1 MALES
6 RSKESVAPDYSDCGA
21 PKRSI
26 FRLGLNSTH
35 APPGAKARGLA
46 VIIPP
51 VKITRTHAGKRF
63 NQVLENEAE

>member
-1 MALES
+1 M
-6 RSKESVAPDYSDCGA
+6 R
-21 PKRSI
+21 
-26 FRLGLNSTH
+26 H
-35 APPGAKARGLA
+35 KARKPRGLA

>member
-1 MALES
+1 VALGS
-6 RSKESVAPDYSDCGA
+6 RSKESVAPDYSDCVPPSGA
-21 PKRSI
+21 YSDWA
-26 FRLGLNSTH
+26 STARNRH
-35 APPGAKARGLA
+35 LARKPRGLA